1 LKIWQETYP
10 VFNLS
15 WAEKQLGVALSA
27 ALNVANRPEKTG
39 IAREI
44 TKQKRNR
51 IWVAHEIMDILLAEN
66 DSEESSD

>member
-1 LKIWQETYP
+1 LKVWQETYP
-10 VFNLS
+10 VFNS
-15 WAEKQLGVALSA
+15 SQAEKRLGVALSA
-27 ALNVANRPEKTG
+27 ALNAAIRLEKAG

-44 TKQKRNR
+44 TKQKRNP